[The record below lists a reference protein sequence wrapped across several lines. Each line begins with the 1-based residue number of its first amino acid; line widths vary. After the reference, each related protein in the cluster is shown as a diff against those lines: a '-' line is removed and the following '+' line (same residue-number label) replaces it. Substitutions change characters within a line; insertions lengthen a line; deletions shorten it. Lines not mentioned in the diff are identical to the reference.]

1 MIYIKQQSTI
11 DYVVKAL
18 YEFLEMLSSVLF
30 FVLVLCLCLK
40 TITMGLMIDFYYKGM

>member
-18 YEFLEMLSSVLF
+18 YELFEIVSSLLFLL
-30 FVLVLCLCLK
+30 
-40 TITMGLMIDFYYKGM
+40 

>member
-11 DYVVKAL
+11 DYVVNHYTEIRNCVK
-18 YEFLEMLSSVLF
+18 YFI

-40 TITMGLMIDFYYKGM
+40 TITMCLMIDFYYKGM